1 MKQRISF
8 LILLAGS
15 VSLAAMPALAQ
26 QGRGQ
31 GAGPPRASGAP
42 GLQRVPAAR
51 GPGQAGAERTP
62 DQARGPQTRGDRA
75 RTEAPKNG
83 AAVRG
88 REMKGADLLAENT
101 HLSSNLQ
108 RHLPEG
114 TDLQEASAGFKN
126 LGQFVAA
133 VHVSKNLGVPF
144 DELKGQVLGPADG
157 SLGRAI
163 HDLQPDLSPGTA
175 KAEAK
180 RAERQAKEE
189 IKAVREE
196 AKLAQ
201 RQAKAQNR
209 RPAEPQG
216 SSEQPE

>member
-1 MKQRISF
+1 MLNNSNHFPAHGVRST
-8 LILLAGS
+8 A
-15 VSLAAMPALAQ
+15 VS
-26 QGRGQ
+26 R
-31 GAGPPRASGAP
+31 
-42 GLQRVPAAR
+42 
-51 GPGQAGAERTP
+51 
-62 DQARGPQTRGDRA
+62 
-75 RTEAPKNG
+75 
-83 AAVRG
+83 
-88 REMKGADLLAENT
+88 
-101 HLSSNLQ
+101 
-108 RHLPEG
+108 
-114 TDLQEASAGFKN
+114 FKN